1 MRAGRG
7 FGKTRAAEESVR
19 YSVESG
25 PAKNMVLVGAT
36 LADLRDTMFEGV
48 SGLLAITPD
57 WNRPDYEPS
66 KRRLTWPNGAVATM
80 FSAEEPDRIRGPNH
94 DLAWCDE
101 LARWSNQREVW
112 DMLQLM
118 LRLRKRPRCCIST
131 TPKRSPLLWDLIS
144 LRARE
149 SSSRAARR
157 LRTAPAFF
165 DSRIRKYEGT
175 RLGRQELCA
184 EILEDFEGALWFL
197 DMTKRARMS
206 TAAVPELARIV
217 DAIDPAGSVGEDTDE
232 TAIVVAGVLADGLG

>member
-7 FGKTRAAEESVR
+7 FGKTRAAAESVR

-25 PAKNMVLVGAT
+25 PANNMVLVGAT

-48 SGLLAITPD
+48 SGLLAILPD
-57 WNRPDYEPS
+57 WNRPDDEPS
-66 KRRLTWPNGAVATM
+66 KRRLTCPNGAVATM

-112 DMLQLM
+112 DMLQLT

-144 LRARE
+144 LEGKGVVVTRGSTFENSACIFRFQNSE
-149 SSSRAARR
+149 IRR
-157 LRTAPAFF
+157 DAPRPA
-165 DSRIRKYEGT
+165 
-175 RLGRQELCA
+175 
-184 EILEDFEGALWFL
+184 GALRGNLRRF
-197 DMTKRARMS
+197 
-206 TAAVPELARIV
+206 
-217 DAIDPAGSVGEDTDE
+217 
-232 TAIVVAGVLADGLG
+232 